1 MDLLGLASD
10 LSLLNKDCEADPKDI
25 ADLKRYLTEAR
36 CMIESLNPAYY
47 AEFKTLKL
55 SAGNIHRVCECE
67 HITELIGQSCTPCGG
82 EVLDTKF
89 PQQWGK
95 CAVAADPDCFKLL
108 KIEVHK
114 AYLKVKPSIPE
125 GKCTYVTIKCLPKER
140 ISAGDEDDVC
150 ECRDFAALSA
160 YVMYRAILRDGDGD
174 PAQIQL
180 AQLHLKTFAEISGLQ
195 YQAAKAESARI
206 DDDDSTD

>member
-25 ADLKRYLTEAR
+25 ADLKRYLTEGR

-55 SAGNIHRVCECE
+55 STGTIHRVCDCE
-67 HITELIGQSCTPCGG
+67 HITELVGQSCTPCGS
-82 EVLDTKF
+82 ETLDTKF

-95 CAVAADPDCFKLL
+95 CADTLPDDCFRLL
-108 KIEVHK
+108 KIELNK
-114 AYLKVKPSIPE
+114 DYLKVKPSIPE
-125 GKCTYVTIKCLPKER
+125 GKCVYVTIKCLPKER
-140 ISAGDEDDVC
+140 IKAGDESNVC
-150 ECRDFAALSA
+150 ECRDYAALAA

-195 YQAAKAESARI
+195 YQAAKAEAARI
-206 DDDDSTD
+206 ADEAS

>member
-10 LSLLNKDCEADPKDI
+10 LSLLNTECEADPQDI

-47 AEFKTLKL
+47 AVFKTLKL
-55 SAGNIHRVCECE
+55 SAGTVHQVCACEIITDYLGQALGECG
-67 HITELIGQSCTPCGG
+67 TELRSS
-82 EVLDTKF
+82 KF

-95 CAVAADPDCFKLL
+95 CVKAPEGGPILTQV
-108 KIEVHK
+108 EVSK
-114 AYLKVKPSIPE
+114 DYLKVQPPIPE
-125 GKCTYVTIKCLPKER
+125 GECAYVKVKCLPSDR
-140 ISAGDEDDVC
+140 TPAGDEDDVC
-150 ECRDFAALSA
+150 NCRDFAALAS

-180 AQLHLKTFAEISGLQ
+180 AQMHLRTFAEISGLQ
-195 YQAAKAESARI
+195 YKAAKAEAARI
-206 DDDDSTD
+206 DDEAVN